1 MNKIEDYVNAL
12 QEVIDSIPME
22 IQELLFIDDYI
33 RIKNDGRIRIHY
45 VKSNKAFGSN
55 SRFFNRINDYLRRN
69 PDGSIL
75 NFFLHHPHWF
85 VASEKQLNKY
95 YPHIDHW
102 KENWRT
108 LIKQYIIDQTL
119 P

>member
-1 MNKIEDYVNAL
+1 MNEIEDYVNAL

-22 IQELLFIDDYI
+22 IQELLFIDDSI
-33 RIKNDGRIRIHY
+33 RIKNYGRIRIHY

-55 SRFFNRINDYLRRN
+55 SSFFNIINDYLRRN
-69 PDGSIL
+69 HDTHVL
-75 NFFLHHPHWF
+75 NYFLHTHWF